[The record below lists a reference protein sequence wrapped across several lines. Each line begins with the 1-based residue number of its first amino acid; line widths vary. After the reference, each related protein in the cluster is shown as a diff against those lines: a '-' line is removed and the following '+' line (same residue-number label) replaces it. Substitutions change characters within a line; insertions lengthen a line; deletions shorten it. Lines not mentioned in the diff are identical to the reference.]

1 VARNNQTQL
10 TRKGVLTTP
19 PRAPA
24 GTQLTPL
31 STQPQIAL
39 ALLPNITVDPLPTS
53 MFEVTND
60 AHLSIYI
67 ASLGRSVVAL
77 HDLLQNKR
85 RFKDVEREG
94 DRVAAEKEKAAAGTE
109 KK

>member
-1 VARNNQTQL
+1 M
-10 TRKGVLTTP
+10 
-19 PRAPA
+19 
-24 GTQLTPL
+24 
-31 STQPQIAL
+31 
-39 ALLPNITVDPLPTS
+39 DPLPAS

-60 AHLSIYI
+60 AHLSMYI

-94 DRVAAEKEKAAAGTE
+94 DKVEEKGGDKAGEKAPEKPGE
-109 KK
+109 KKQPEKK